1 MPKEEKMFDDI
12 KDNMIFTDNET
23 GDKVIFHRKTWL
35 YIIFGILT
43 HYLRYTDSHAE
54 RIINESFLYSE
65 KELNFHSVGML
76 CHDEEYHWAMLL
88 VHGDNYWNH
97 GFNIELPDD
106 YDDWLDSYIRNN
118 NLESSICD

>member
-1 MPKEEKMFDDI
+1 MFDDS

-23 GDKVIFHRKTWL
+23 GDRVIFHRKTWL

-43 HYLRYTDSHAE
+43 HYLRYTDDYAE
-54 RIINESFLYSE
+54 KIINESFLCSKE
-65 KELNFHSVGML
+65 ELNFHSVGML
-76 CHDEEYHWAMLL
+76 CHDEEYHWAMLS

-106 YDDWLDSYIRNN
+106 YYGWMDSYIKNN
-118 NLESSICD
+118 NLKPKICD

>member
-1 MPKEEKMFDDI
+1 MFDNF

-23 GDKVIFHRKTWL
+23 GDRVIFHRKTWL

-43 HYLRYTDSHAE
+43 HYLRYTDNHAE
-54 RIINESFLYSE
+54 KIINESFLCSKE
-65 KELNFHSVGML
+65 ELNFHSVGML

-106 YDDWLDSYIRNN
+106 YYDWMDSYIKNN
-118 NLESSICD
+118 NLKLNICD